1 MSPMSNEVESRPV
14 KSRKRAVKVEAAGA
28 AGAEEAAQDSSAAP
42 IETAAPASP
51 PAPESAVESATVSE
65 EITGGIEAVLLSVD
79 RPVSAVR
86 LAEALGLLDEAAAD
100 KAEESGEE
108 DTLTNRKRKGAGSA
122 NSPLSIVRR
131 AVALLNETY
140 EKHGRAFR
148 IESVAGGY
156 RVMTLPRFAPVIEE
170 FLGKRERTSLSRA
183 AVETLAIIAYKQP
196 ITRAKLEAVRGVACG
211 EVLRTL
217 IERRLVAITGRAEEL
232 GRPMLY
238 GTTKQFLEAFGLAG
252 LKDLPSA
259 QDFKARHAGGGED

>member
-1 MSPMSNEVESRPV
+1 MSTITAEAPTTVPV
-14 KSRKRAVKVEAAGA
+14 AI
-28 AGAEEAAQDSSAAP
+28 D
-42 IETAAPASP
+42 PATDEMTIGS
-51 PAPESAVESATVSE
+51 
-65 EITGGIEAVLLSVD
+65 IEAVLLSVD

-100 KAEESGEE
+100 KAEADGVDEE
-108 DTLTNRKRKGAGSA
+108 TLTNRKRGKAAAA
-122 NSPLSIVRR
+122 NSPLAIVRR
-131 AVALLNETY
+131 AVQTLNQQYETT
-140 EKHGRAFR
+140 GRAFR

-156 RVMTLPRFAPVIEE
+156 RLMTLARFAPVIEE

-217 IERRLVAITGRAEEL
+217 IERRLVTITGRAEEL

-259 QDFKARHAGGGED
+259 QEFKARHTGGGGEE